1 MAGVFCVPDKP
12 GAKPDALKEDALSM
26 GLQVFT
32 FASLRSPEAIAA
44 MRGLD
49 ADIGVMAYV
58 VQFAPQEFVGVPR
71 LGTIQFHPS
80 LLPRHRGPSSISWA
94 VASGASETGVTV
106 FRPTDGL
113 DEGPIILQKSCPV
126 GPDET
131 VGELYFGKLFP
142 MGVAA
147 LLEAADL
154 VLQGRHEE
162 RAQDES
168 QATYE
173 GWMRDHEAHIHWGA
187 PVGHVYDLIRACNPA
202 PGAWTFLDG
211 VKVRIYDARKHV
223 VGRFVPGGH
232 KPGDI
237 ALVTETSL
245 FVWSSGGLVEVLK
258 LRPDGGAKMGAAQF
272 IRERGLQVSGGK
284 PAWLERPGPR

>member
-1 MAGVFCVPDKP
+1 
-12 GAKPDALKEDALSM
+12 M

-44 MRGLD
+44 MRSLD
-49 ADIGVMAYV
+49 ADLGVMAYV
-58 VQFAPQEFVGVPR
+58 LQFAPQEFVSVPR

-80 LLPRHRGPSSISWA
+80 LLPRHRGPSSIAWA
-94 VASGASETGVTV
+94 VATGATETGVTI

-113 DEGPIILQKSCPV
+113 DEGPVILQKACPI

-131 VGELYFGKLFP
+131 VAELYFNKLFP
-142 MGVAA
+142 MGVSA

-162 RAQDES
+162 RVQDES

-173 GWMRDHEAHIHWGA
+173 GWMRDPEARIHWAA
-187 PVGHVYDLIRACNPA
+187 PVGQVYNQIRACNPA
-202 PGAWTFLDG
+202 PGAWTELAG

-223 VGRFVPGGH
+223 VGRFVAGGH
-232 KPGDI
+232 LPGDI
-237 ALVTETSL
+237 AFALAESL
-245 FVWSSGGLVEVLK
+245 FVWSSGGLIEVLK
-258 LRPDGGAKMGAAQF
+258 LRPDGGAKMGAGAF
-272 IRERGLQVSGGK
+272 IRERGLPVSDAW
-284 PAWLERPGPR
+284 PAALGTPAPR